1 MDDLVETWGRSDKLN
16 VAQPARHQ
24 AIYYPGL
31 DGLRFFAF
39 VLVLLS
45 HQYQESAPPIL
56 RAAGF
61 IGWTGVQLFFALSSF
76 LLTRL
81 AVEETTRLGRVS
93 IKKFY
98 IRRLLRIW
106 PLYFLYAFGYY
117 FFYAVPHHQAMDFLP
132 RLLGLLTFTD
142 NLWSGILHTFNS
154 PLAGHLWSIS
164 MEEQFYFLLPLL
176 IPMLIPRTRK
186 TQLILGG
193 SAVGFLLVLRAVASI
208 TQQPH
213 PFVNATPLAA
223 DSFIFGMLLGL
234 GAFDELLRRVHP
246 LIEMIVALGLLSIV
260 NLFPWV
266 GLPGVGQVI
275 TYTIIAVSFTLMVDA
290 LANHSNRL
298 LDVVFSNRLARYL
311 GKVSFGLYIWHIIV
325 LHVVAYLVQKM
336 ALPVEDQ
343 LRWWITT
350 MSTLILTALVATA
363 SYELYEKRFLK
374 LKARFTLVTSRPL

>member
-1 MDDLVETWGRSDKLN
+1 
-16 VAQPARHQ
+16 
-24 AIYYPGL
+24 
-31 DGLRFFAF
+31 
-39 VLVLLS
+39 
-45 HQYQESAPPIL
+45 
-56 RAAGF
+56 
-61 IGWTGVQLFFALSSF
+61 
-76 LLTRL
+76 
-81 AVEETTRLGRVS
+81 
-93 IKKFY
+93 
-98 IRRLLRIW
+98 
-106 PLYFLYAFGYY
+106 
-117 FFYAVPHHQAMDFLP
+117 
-132 RLLGLLTFTD
+132 
-142 NLWSGILHTFNS
+142 
-154 PLAGHLWSIS
+154 
-164 MEEQFYFLLPLL
+164 
-176 IPMLIPRTRK
+176 
-186 TQLILGG
+186 
-193 SAVGFLLVLRAVASI
+193 
-208 TQQPH
+208 
-213 PFVNATPLAA
+213 
-223 DSFIFGMLLGL
+223 
-234 GAFDELLRRVHP
+234 LLRRVHP